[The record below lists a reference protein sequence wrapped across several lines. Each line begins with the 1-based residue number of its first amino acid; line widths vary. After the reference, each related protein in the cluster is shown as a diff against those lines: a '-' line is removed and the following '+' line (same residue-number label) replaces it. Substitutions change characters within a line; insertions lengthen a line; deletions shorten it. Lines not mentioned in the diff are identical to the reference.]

1 MVKSDMSKSPGAAG
15 YNRWTQPSYEIKVR
29 GTIPTL
35 RSPNYLWGSA
45 GITKDITFDKPLLLH
60 IHNDPF
66 GEVITLGRE
75 KKASGTK
82 ETIGTLQPGEF
93 ISIPLNDI
101 SGVFASCE
109 QESIVCCLIK

>member
-1 MVKSDMSKSPGAAG
+1 MRTSPSGVI

-29 GTIPTL
+29 GTM
-35 RSPNYLWGSA
+35 NLWGSA
-45 GITKDITFDKPLLLH
+45 GLTKNIVFDRPLLLH
-60 IHNDPF
+60 IHNNLF
-66 GEVITLGRE
+66 GEVITLGTQ
-75 KKASGTK
+75 KASGTK

-109 QESIVCCLIK
+109 QESVVCCLIK

>member
-1 MVKSDMSKSPGAAG
+1 MGAIAMHSSPRTSG
-15 YNRWTQPSYEIKVR
+15 YNRWTEPNYEVKVR
-29 GTIPTL
+29 GTMH
-35 RSPNYLWGSA
+35 LWGSA

-60 IHNDPF
+60 IHNDLF
-66 GEVITLGRE
+66 GEVITFGMQ
-75 KKASGTK
+75 KASGTK

-109 QESIVCCLIK
+109 QESTVCCLIK